1 MPFLLLIFGAAVL
14 VAGLLAGT
22 ALVVFLRSRFVVLMI
37 AILGGLA
44 VGGGSVGRTLLV
56 SALLLV
62 VLSLV
67 WPKRPRR
74 RQRGRNF
81 DIEATATE
89 AKPVPPSAPTAGR
102 AISEKDETLL
112 TAFAALAENADW
124 ARSRIAVVQES
135 CRLFLGLADRDP
147 FDNDAGD
154 LAIRIRKW
162 VPQHIGDALVG
173 CELATLSERRAML
186 EEVVFT
192 VEKVGAEA
200 DRQRARLMGP
210 GQSALDVQRRH
221 LTRGSDSFLD

>member
-1 MPFLLLIFGAAVL
+1 MPFLLLIFGAIVL

-22 ALVVFLRSRFVVLMI
+22 ALAVFLRSRFAAIVV
-37 AILGGLA
+37 AGLGGLA
-44 VGGGSVGRTLLV
+44 VGGGSVSRTVLV
-56 SALLLV
+56 AALLFV
-62 VLSLV
+62 VLSVV
-67 WPKRPRR
+67 WPKRSRR
-74 RQRGRNF
+74 RRRGRGF

-89 AKPVPPSAPTAGR
+89 APAPVRGADPARAVSA
-102 AISEKDETLL
+102 KDETLL

-162 VPQHIGDALVG
+162 VPQHIGDTLVG
-173 CELATLSERRAML
+173 CELATLSERRAIL
-186 EEVVFT
+186 EEAVFT

-210 GQSALDVQRRH
+210 GLSALDVQRRH